1 MWILKM
7 ESGPHGIRRYVTE
20 FWDVGRGG
28 WEDDLKQAADMM
40 RGILDR
46 QLVTER

>member
-1 MWILKM
+1 M
-7 ESGPHGIRRYVTE
+7 ECGIRRYVTE